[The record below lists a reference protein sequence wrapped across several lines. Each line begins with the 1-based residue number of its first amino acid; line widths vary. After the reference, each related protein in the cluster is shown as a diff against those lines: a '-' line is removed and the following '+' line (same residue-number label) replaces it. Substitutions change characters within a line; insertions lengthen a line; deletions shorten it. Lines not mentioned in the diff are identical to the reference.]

1 MCRFRIP
8 RTLWSLARSS
18 SDEEPPAGERGA
30 PSRYPDPVATRI
42 AFRTYIPYFYP
53 RQKGS
58 RQYPGIVYQKRITRM
73 KQIGIKKL
81 YYSISEV
88 SKITDL
94 EQYVLR
100 YWESE
105 FEQLNPSK
113 NRAGNRIYTNRDI
126 KLILYIKKLLREE
139 RYTIEGAK
147 QVLTGYVSENES
159 GEQLELI
166 SEAPIAGTA
175 SAPPVKAS
183 ENRLRGDMI
192 EIKKFLEELL
202 VRLT

>member
-1 MCRFRIP
+1 MK
-8 RTLWSLARSS
+8 SL
-18 SDEEPPAGERGA
+18 
-30 PSRYPDPVATRI
+30 
-42 AFRTYIPYFYP
+42 
-53 RQKGS
+53 
-58 RQYPGIVYQKRITRM
+58 
-73 KQIGIKKL
+73 GIKKL

-105 FEQLNPSK
+105 FDQLRPAK

-126 KLILYIKKLLREE
+126 KLILYIKKLLRDE

-147 QVLTGYVSENES
+147 QVLKTFTPEVDT

-166 SEAPIAGTA
+166 D
-175 SAPPVKAS
+175 PPKPRPKIKDEQLRADVLEVKQ
-183 ENRLRGDMI
+183 
-192 EIKKFLEELL
+192 FLEDLL
-202 VRLT
+202 KKLN

>member
-1 MCRFRIP
+1 
-8 RTLWSLARSS
+8 
-18 SDEEPPAGERGA
+18 
-30 PSRYPDPVATRI
+30 
-42 AFRTYIPYFYP
+42 
-53 RQKGS
+53 
-58 RQYPGIVYQKRITRM
+58 M
-73 KQIGIKKL
+73 KQLGIKKL

-105 FEQLNPSK
+105 FEQLQPAK

-126 KLILYIKKLLREE
+126 KLILYIKRLLREE

-147 QVLTGYVSENES
+147 QVLATYMPETDT
-159 GEQLELI
+159 GEQLELLNEV
-166 SEAPIAGTA
+166 SSAASPGA
-175 SAPPVKAS
+175 SAPAAKTT

-192 EIKKFLEELL
+192 EVKKFLEDLL
-202 VRLT
+202 VRLA

>member
-1 MCRFRIP
+1 
-8 RTLWSLARSS
+8 
-18 SDEEPPAGERGA
+18 
-30 PSRYPDPVATRI
+30 
-42 AFRTYIPYFYP
+42 
-53 RQKGS
+53 
-58 RQYPGIVYQKRITRM
+58 M
-73 KQIGIKKL
+73 KQLGIKKL

-105 FEQLNPSK
+105 FEQLKPAK

-126 KLILYIKKLLREE
+126 KLILYIKRLLRDE

-147 QVLTGYVSENES
+147 QVLQAFTGDTEN

-166 SEAPIAGTA
+166 TEGSPQPTAAQASQPVAPVPDT
-175 SAPPVKAS
+175 
-183 ENRLRGDMI
+183 RLRNDLI
-192 EIKKFLEELL
+192 DVKKFLEDML
-202 VRLT
+202 VKLT